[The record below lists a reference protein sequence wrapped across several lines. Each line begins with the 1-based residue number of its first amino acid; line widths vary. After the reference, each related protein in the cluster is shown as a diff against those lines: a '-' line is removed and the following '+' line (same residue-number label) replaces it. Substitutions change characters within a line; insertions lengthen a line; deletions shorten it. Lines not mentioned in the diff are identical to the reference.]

1 RGLDRPTDLPPVVV
15 QHLVT
20 IGMHVAA
27 PTPEHRAI
35 DLHDGVAHPVVVP
48 VVLGCCLG
56 QASAAE
62 RAHRVQLRPGGE
74 VGGKVLSVTV
84 GRDIAGSEA
93 ELHNTPSGPVIGT
106 SPGRGRPVWSMAAAH
121 LPTAAPTMVTAYRK
135 NVRVSDQVVGSRPG
149 ECD

>member
-1 RGLDRPTDLPPVVV
+1 
-15 QHLVT
+15 
-20 IGMHVAA
+20 MHVAA

-35 DLHDGVAHPVVVP
+35 DLHDGVADPVVVP

-62 RAHRVQLRPGGE
+62 RAHRVQIWPGGE

-84 GRDIAGSEA
+84 GRDMAGSEA

-106 SPGRGRPVWSMAAAH
+106 SPGTGPSCLVDGRGASANRGPH
-121 LPTAAPTMVTAYRK
+121 HGNRLPQECESLGPGG
-135 NVRVSDQVVGSRPG
+135 RVPAG
-149 ECD
+149 